1 MKMTINNNIKLG
13 VINMIEKLMK
23 KEYLNLALPSG
34 FECVVGVLITMTD
47 TFMISQFGSGII
59 ASVGA
64 MGTVIDFMYLVLQ
77 SINVSNNVL
86 VARLL
91 GKNDKEQ
98 AKITVGTALII
109 AIICSLI
116 CIILTLSISKFIPKL
131 FLVNKIGLVYLYIRL
146 IGVIPNTILT
156 ILSGYQRTLGNSKRM
171 LNIRI
176 FCFFINAILD
186 FIFIKVGFKIMGVA
200 ISTVLVEII
209 NMIVLI
215 YYSKKIVKFRFV
227 KSIAKEE
234 FSLIRYNV
242 YERIFKRGSNFIL
255 NIIMSRIGTFQYA
268 AHIIVMQFLDLINN
282 FLHGTG
288 IGTQTMIATSIGSND
303 NEKINKTTKIIN
315 NINKKIV
322 YVTTSIIGIAMLIS
336 LQFFLIEIESLI
348 IGYKLLLF
356 VIVDCVLSG
365 FYHYYS
371 SILRAMKEFKYI
383 SKLSLFISGGLKL
396 VLAYL
401 LSKICGIYGVWIC
414 FIISDLTMNMLLNK
428 KIDKLQ
434 LNS

>member
-1 MKMTINNNIKLG
+1 
-13 VINMIEKLMK
+13 MK
-23 KEYLNLALPSG
+23 KKYLNLALPSG
-34 FECVVGVLITMTD
+34 FECIVGVLITMTD
-47 TFMISQFGSGII
+47 TFMISQFGSKVI

-64 MGTVIDFMYLVLQ
+64 MGTVIDFMYLILQ
-77 SINVSNNVL
+77 SVNVSNNVI

-109 AIICSLI
+109 AIVCSLI
-116 CIILTLSISKFIPKL
+116 CIILTLSISRFIPKM
-131 FLVNKIGLVYLYIRL
+131 FLVDKIGIVYLYIRL

-176 FCFFINAILD
+176 LCFFINAILD
-186 FIFIKVGFKIMGVA
+186 FIFIKLGFGITGVA
-200 ISTVLVEII
+200 ISTVFVEII
-209 NMIVLI
+209 NMILLI
-215 YYSKKIVKFRFV
+215 YYSKKLVKIRFI

-255 NIIMSRIGTFQYA
+255 NVIMSRIGELQYA

-288 IGTQTMIATSIGSND
+288 IGTQTIIATSIGSND
-303 NEKINKTTKIIN
+303 NEKLNQTTKIIN
-315 NINKKIV
+315 SLNKKII
-322 YVTTSIIGIAMLIS
+322 YVTTLIIGVAMLIF
-336 LQFFLIEIESLI
+336 LPYFLIEKESLI

-356 VIVDCVLSG
+356 VILDCILSG

-383 SKLSLFISGGLKL
+383 SKLSLFISGGLRL

-401 LSKICGIYGVWIC
+401 LSKMCGIYGVWIC
-414 FIISDLTMNMLLNK
+414 FIISDLIMNILLNK
-428 KIDKLQ
+428 KIEEVQ
-434 LNS
+434 L

>member
-1 MKMTINNNIKLG
+1 
-13 VINMIEKLMK
+13 MK
-23 KEYLNLALPSG
+23 KKYLNLALPSG
-34 FECVVGVLITMTD
+34 FECIVGGLITMTD
-47 TFMISQFGSGII
+47 TFMISQFGSKVI

-64 MGTVIDFMYLVLQ
+64 MGTVIDFMYLILQ
-77 SINVSNNVL
+77 SVNVSNNVI

-109 AIICSLI
+109 AIVCSLI
-116 CIILTLSISKFIPKL
+116 CIILTLSISRFIPKM
-131 FLVNKIGLVYLYIRL
+131 FLVDKIGLVYLYIRL

-176 FCFFINAILD
+176 LCFFINAILD
-186 FIFIKVGFKIMGVA
+186 FIFIKLGFGITGVA
-200 ISTVLVEII
+200 ISTVFVEII
-209 NMIVLI
+209 NMILLI
-215 YYSKKIVKFRFV
+215 YYSKQLVKIRFI

-234 FSLIRYNV
+234 FSLIRYNI

-255 NIIMSRIGTFQYA
+255 NVIMSRIGELQYA

-288 IGTQTMIATSIGSND
+288 IGTQTIIATSIGSND
-303 NEKINKTTKIIN
+303 NEKLNQTTKIIN
-315 NINKKIV
+315 SLNKKII
-322 YVTTSIIGIAMLIS
+322 YVTTLIIGVAMLIF
-336 LQFFLIEIESLI
+336 LPYFLIEKESLI

-356 VIVDCVLSG
+356 VILDCILSG

-383 SKLSLFISGGLKL
+383 SKLSLFISGGLRL

-401 LSKICGIYGVWIC
+401 LSKMCGIYGVWIC
-414 FIISDLTMNMLLNK
+414 FIISDLIMNILLNK
-428 KIDKLQ
+428 KIEEVQ
-434 LNS
+434 L

>member
-1 MKMTINNNIKLG
+1 
-13 VINMIEKLMK
+13 MK
-23 KEYLNLALPSG
+23 KKYLDLALPSG
-34 FECVVGVLITMTD
+34 FECIVGVLITMTD
-47 TFMISQFGSGII
+47 AFMISQFGSEII

-77 SINVSNNVL
+77 SVNVSNNVI

-91 GKNDKEQ
+91 GKNDKDQ

-116 CIILTLSISKFIPKL
+116 CIILTLSISKFIPKM

-156 ILSGYQRTLGNSKRM
+156 ILGGYQRTLGNSRRM

-176 FCFFINAILD
+176 LCFFINAILD
-186 FIFIKVGFKIMGVA
+186 FIFIKLGFEITGVA
-200 ISTVLVEII
+200 ISTVLAEVI

-215 YYSKKIVKFRFV
+215 YFSKKLVKIKFE

-234 FSLIRYNV
+234 FDLIRYNI

-255 NIIMSRIGTFQYA
+255 NVIISRIGALQYA

-288 IGTQTMIATSIGSND
+288 IGTQTIIATSIGSND
-303 NEKINKTTKIIN
+303 NEKINQTTKIISSL
-315 NINKKIV
+315 NKKIV

-336 LQFFLIEIESLI
+336 LPYFLIEKESLI

-356 VIVDCVLSG
+356 VILDCILSG

-383 SKLSLFISGGLKL
+383 SKLSLFISGGLRL

-414 FIISDLTMNMLLNK
+414 FIISDSIMNILLNK
-428 KIDKLQ
+428 KIKETQ
-434 LNS
+434 F

>member
-1 MKMTINNNIKLG
+1 
-13 VINMIEKLMK
+13 MK
-23 KEYLNLALPSG
+23 KKYLDLALPSG
-34 FECVVGVLITMTD
+34 FECIVGVLITMTD
-47 TFMISQFGSGII
+47 AFMISQFGSEII

-77 SINVSNNVL
+77 SVNVSNNVI

-91 GKNDKEQ
+91 GKNDKDQ

-116 CIILTLSISKFIPKL
+116 CIILTLSISNFIPKM
-131 FLVNKIGLVYLYIRL
+131 FLVNKIGLVFLYIRL

-156 ILSGYQRTLGNSKRM
+156 ILGGYQRTLGNSRRM

-176 FCFFINAILD
+176 LCFFINAILD
-186 FIFIKVGFKIMGVA
+186 FIFIKLGFGIKGVA
-200 ISTVLVEII
+200 ISTVLAEII

-215 YYSKKIVKFRFV
+215 YFSKKLVKIKFE

-234 FSLIRYNV
+234 FDLIRYNI
-242 YERIFKRGSNFIL
+242 YERIFKRGSNFIV
-255 NIIMSRIGTFQYA
+255 NVIISRIGALQYA

-288 IGTQTMIATSIGSND
+288 IGTQIIIATSIGSND
-303 NEKINKTTKIIN
+303 NEKINQTTKIISSL
-315 NINKKIV
+315 NKKIA

-336 LQFFLIEIESLI
+336 LPYFLIEKESLI

-356 VIVDCVLSG
+356 VILDCILSG

-383 SKLSLFISGGLKL
+383 SKLSLFISGGLRL

-414 FIISDLTMNMLLNK
+414 FIISDSIMNILLNK
-428 KIDKLQ
+428 KIKETQ
-434 LNS
+434 F

>member
-1 MKMTINNNIKLG
+1 
-13 VINMIEKLMK
+13 
-23 KEYLNLALPSG
+23 
-34 FECVVGVLITMTD
+34 MTD
-47 TFMISQFGSGII
+47 AFMISQFGSEII

-77 SINVSNNVL
+77 SVNVSNNVI

-91 GKNDKEQ
+91 GQNDKDQ
-98 AKITVGTALII
+98 ATITVGTALII

-116 CIILTLSISKFIPKL
+116 CIILTLSISKFIPKM

-156 ILSGYQRTLGNSKRM
+156 ILGGYQRTLGNSRRM

-176 FCFFINAILD
+176 LCFFINAILD
-186 FIFIKVGFKIMGVA
+186 FIFIKLGFGITGVA
-200 ISTVLVEII
+200 ISTVLAEII

-215 YYSKKIVKFRFV
+215 YFSKKLVKIKFEM
-227 KSIAKEE
+227 SIAKEE
-234 FSLIRYNV
+234 FDLIRYNI

-255 NIIMSRIGTFQYA
+255 NVIISRIGALQYA

-288 IGTQTMIATSIGSND
+288 IGTQTIIATSIGSND
-303 NEKINKTTKIIN
+303 NEKINQTTKIISSL
-315 NINKKIV
+315 NKKIV

-336 LQFFLIEIESLI
+336 LPYFLIEKESLI

-356 VIVDCVLSG
+356 VILDCILSG

-383 SKLSLFISGGLKL
+383 SKLSLFISGGLRL

-414 FIISDLTMNMLLNK
+414 FIISDSIMNILLNK
-428 KIDKLQ
+428 KIKETQ
-434 LNS
+434 F

>member
-1 MKMTINNNIKLG
+1 
-13 VINMIEKLMK
+13 MK
-23 KEYLNLALPSG
+23 KKYLDLALPSG
-34 FECVVGVLITMTD
+34 FECIVGVLITMTD
-47 TFMISQFGSGII
+47 AFMISQFGSEII

-77 SINVSNNVL
+77 SVNVSNNVI

-91 GKNDKEQ
+91 GKNDKDQ

-116 CIILTLSISKFIPKL
+116 CIILTLSISKFIPKM

-156 ILSGYQRTLGNSKRM
+156 ILGGYQRTLGNSRRM

-176 FCFFINAILD
+176 LCFFINAILD
-186 FIFIKVGFKIMGVA
+186 FIFIKLGFGITGVA
-200 ISTVLVEII
+200 ISTVLAERI

-215 YYSKKIVKFRFV
+215 YFSKKLVKIKFE

-234 FSLIRYNV
+234 FDLIRYNI

-255 NIIMSRIGTFQYA
+255 NVIISRIGALQYA

-288 IGTQTMIATSIGSND
+288 IGTQTIIATSIGSND
-303 NEKINKTTKIIN
+303 NEKINQTTKIISSL
-315 NINKKIV
+315 NKKIV

-336 LQFFLIEIESLI
+336 LPYFLIEKESLI

-356 VIVDCVLSG
+356 VILDCILSG

-383 SKLSLFISGGLKL
+383 SKLSLFISGGLRL

-414 FIISDLTMNMLLNK
+414 FIISDSIMNILLNK
-428 KIDKLQ
+428 KIKETQ
-434 LNS
+434 F

>member
-1 MKMTINNNIKLG
+1 
-13 VINMIEKLMK
+13 MK
-23 KEYLNLALPSG
+23 KKYLDLALPSG
-34 FECVVGVLITMTD
+34 FECIVGVLITMTD
-47 TFMISQFGSGII
+47 AFMISQFGSEII

-77 SINVSNNVL
+77 SVNVSNNVI

-91 GKNDKEQ
+91 GKNDKDQ

-116 CIILTLSISKFIPKL
+116 CIILTLSISKFIPNM

-156 ILSGYQRTLGNSKRM
+156 ILGGYQRTLGNSRRM

-176 FCFFINAILD
+176 LCFFINAILD
-186 FIFIKVGFKIMGVA
+186 FIFIKLGFGIAGVA
-200 ISTVLVEII
+200 ISTVLAEII

-215 YYSKKIVKFRFV
+215 YFSKKLVKIKFE

-234 FSLIRYNV
+234 FDLIRYNI

-255 NIIMSRIGTFQYA
+255 NVIISRIGALQYA

-288 IGTQTMIATSIGSND
+288 IGTQTIIATSIGSND
-303 NEKINKTTKIIN
+303 NEKINQTTKIISSL
-315 NINKKIV
+315 NKKIV

-336 LQFFLIEIESLI
+336 LPYFLIEKESLI

-356 VIVDCVLSG
+356 VILDCILSG

-383 SKLSLFISGGLKL
+383 SKLSLFISGGLRL

-414 FIISDLTMNMLLNK
+414 FIISDSIMNILLNK
-428 KIDKLQ
+428 KIKETQ
-434 LNS
+434 F

>member
-1 MKMTINNNIKLG
+1 
-13 VINMIEKLMK
+13 MK
-23 KEYLNLALPSG
+23 KKYLDLALPSG
-34 FECVVGVLITMTD
+34 FECIVGVLITMTD
-47 TFMISQFGSGII
+47 AFMISQFGSEII

-77 SINVSNNVL
+77 SINVSNNVI

-91 GKNDKEQ
+91 GKNDKDQ

-116 CIILTLSISKFIPKL
+116 CIILTLSISKFIPKM

-156 ILSGYQRTLGNSKRM
+156 ILGGYQRTLGNSRRM

-176 FCFFINAILD
+176 LCFFINAILD
-186 FIFIKVGFKIMGVA
+186 FIFIKLGFGITGVA
-200 ISTVLVEII
+200 ISTVLAEII

-215 YYSKKIVKFRFV
+215 YFSKKLVKIKFE

-234 FSLIRYNV
+234 FDLIRYNI

-255 NIIMSRIGTFQYA
+255 NVIISRIGAIQYA

-288 IGTQTMIATSIGSND
+288 IGTQTIIATSIGSND
-303 NEKINKTTKIIN
+303 NEKINQTTKIISSL
-315 NINKKIV
+315 NKKIV
-322 YVTTSIIGIAMLIS
+322 YVTTSIIGIVMLIS
-336 LQFFLIEIESLI
+336 LPYFLIEKESLI

-356 VIVDCVLSG
+356 VILDCILSG

-383 SKLSLFISGGLKL
+383 SKLSLFISGGLRL

-414 FIISDLTMNMLLNK
+414 FIISDSIMNILLNK
-428 KIDKLQ
+428 KIKETQ
-434 LNS
+434 F

>member
-1 MKMTINNNIKLG
+1 
-13 VINMIEKLMK
+13 MK
-23 KEYLNLALPSG
+23 KKYLDLALPSG
-34 FECVVGVLITMTD
+34 FECIVGVLITMTD
-47 TFMISQFGSGII
+47 AFMISQFGSEII

-77 SINVSNNVL
+77 SVNVSNNVI

-91 GKNDKEQ
+91 GKNDKDQ

-116 CIILTLSISKFIPKL
+116 CIILTLSISKFIPKM

-156 ILSGYQRTLGNSKRM
+156 ILGGYQRTLGNSRRM

-176 FCFFINAILD
+176 LCFFINAILD
-186 FIFIKVGFKIMGVA
+186 FIFIKLGFGITGVA
-200 ISTVLVEII
+200 ISTVLAEII

-215 YYSKKIVKFRFV
+215 YFSKKLVKIKFE

-234 FSLIRYNV
+234 FDLIRYNI

-255 NIIMSRIGTFQYA
+255 NVIISRIGALQYA
-268 AHIIVMQFLDLINN
+268 VHIIVMQFLDLINN

-288 IGTQTMIATSIGSND
+288 IGTQTIIATSIGSND
-303 NEKINKTTKIIN
+303 NEKINQTTKIISSL
-315 NINKKIV
+315 NKKIV
-322 YVTTSIIGIAMLIS
+322 YVTTSIIGIAILIS
-336 LQFFLIEIESLI
+336 LPYFLIEKESLI

-356 VIVDCVLSG
+356 VILDCILSG

-383 SKLSLFISGGLKL
+383 SKLSLFISGGLRL

-414 FIISDLTMNMLLNK
+414 FIISDSIMNILLNK
-428 KIDKLQ
+428 KIKETQ
-434 LNS
+434 F

>member
-1 MKMTINNNIKLG
+1 MD
-13 VINMIEKLMK
+13 EKK
-23 KEYLNLALPSG
+23 YLDLALPSG
-34 FECVVGVLITMTD
+34 FECIVGVLITMTD
-47 TFMISQFGSGII
+47 TFMISQFGSEII

-77 SINVSNNVL
+77 SINVSNNVI

-116 CIILTLSISKFIPKL
+116 CIILTLSISKFIPRM
-131 FLVNKIGLVYLYIRL
+131 FLVNNIGLVYLYIRL

-176 FCFFINAILD
+176 LCFFINAVLD
-186 FIFIKVGFKIMGVA
+186 FTFIKLGFGITGVA
-200 ISTVLVEII
+200 LSTILVEII
-209 NMIVLI
+209 NMIVLV
-215 YYSKKIVKFRFV
+215 YYSKKLVKIKFV

-255 NIIMSRIGTFQYA
+255 NIIMSRIGALQYA

-303 NEKINKTTKIIN
+303 NEKNNNTTKIIN
-315 NINKKIV
+315 SLNKKIV
-322 YVTTSIIGIAMLIS
+322 YITTVIIGTAMLIS
-336 LQFFLIEIESLI
+336 LPYFLIEKESLI

-356 VIVDCVLSG
+356 VILDCILSG

-383 SKLSLFISGGLKL
+383 SKLSLCISGGLRL

-414 FIISDLTMNMLLNK
+414 FIISDLIMNILLNK
-428 KIDKLQ
+428 KITEVR
-434 LNS
+434 S

>member
-1 MKMTINNNIKLG
+1 
-13 VINMIEKLMK
+13 MK
-23 KEYLNLALPSG
+23 KQYLDLALPSG
-34 FECVVGVLITMTD
+34 FECIVGVLITMTD
-47 TFMISQFGSGII
+47 AFMISQFGSEII

-77 SINVSNNVL
+77 SVNVSNNVI

-91 GKNDKEQ
+91 GKNDKDQ

-116 CIILTLSISKFIPKL
+116 CIILTLSISKFIPKM

-156 ILSGYQRTLGNSKRM
+156 ILGGYQRTLGNSRRM

-176 FCFFINAILD
+176 LCFFINAILD
-186 FIFIKVGFKIMGVA
+186 FIFIKLGFEITGVA
-200 ISTVLVEII
+200 ISTVLAEVI

-215 YYSKKIVKFRFV
+215 YFSKKLVKIKFE

-234 FSLIRYNV
+234 FDLIRYNI

-255 NIIMSRIGTFQYA
+255 NVIISRIGALQYA

-288 IGTQTMIATSIGSND
+288 IGTQTIIATSIGSND
-303 NEKINKTTKIIN
+303 NEKINQTTKIISSL
-315 NINKKIV
+315 NKKIV

-336 LQFFLIEIESLI
+336 LPYFLIEKESLI

-356 VIVDCVLSG
+356 VILDCILSG

-383 SKLSLFISGGLKL
+383 SKLSLFISGGLRL

-414 FIISDLTMNMLLNK
+414 FIISDSIMNILLNK
-428 KIDKLQ
+428 KIKETQ
-434 LNS
+434 F

>member
-1 MKMTINNNIKLG
+1 
-13 VINMIEKLMK
+13 MK
-23 KEYLNLALPSG
+23 KKYLDLALPSG
-34 FECVVGVLITMTD
+34 FECIVGVLITMTD
-47 TFMISQFGSGII
+47 AFMISQFGSEII

-77 SINVSNNVL
+77 SVNVSNNVI

-91 GKNDKEQ
+91 GKNDKDQ

-116 CIILTLSISKFIPKL
+116 CIILTLSISKFIPKM

-156 ILSGYQRTLGNSKRM
+156 ILGGYQRTLGNSRRM

-176 FCFFINAILD
+176 LCFFINAILD
-186 FIFIKVGFKIMGVA
+186 FIFIKLGFGIAGVA
-200 ISTVLVEII
+200 ISTVLAEII

-215 YYSKKIVKFRFV
+215 YFSKKLVKIKFE

-234 FSLIRYNV
+234 FDLIRYNI

-255 NIIMSRIGTFQYA
+255 NVIISRIGALQYA

-288 IGTQTMIATSIGSND
+288 IGTQTIIATSIGSND
-303 NEKINKTTKIIN
+303 NEKINQTTKIISSL
-315 NINKKIV
+315 NKKIV

-336 LQFFLIEIESLI
+336 LPYFLIEKESLI

-356 VIVDCVLSG
+356 VILDCILSG

-383 SKLSLFISGGLKL
+383 SKLSLFISGGLRL

-414 FIISDLTMNMLLNK
+414 FIISDSIMNILLNK
-428 KIDKLQ
+428 KIKETQ
-434 LNS
+434 F

>member
-1 MKMTINNNIKLG
+1 
-13 VINMIEKLMK
+13 MK
-23 KEYLNLALPSG
+23 KKYLDLALPSG
-34 FECVVGVLITMTD
+34 FECIVGVLITMTD
-47 TFMISQFGSGII
+47 AFMISQFGSEII

-77 SINVSNNVL
+77 SINVSNNVI

-91 GKNDKEQ
+91 GKNDKDQ

-116 CIILTLSISKFIPKL
+116 CIILTLSISKFIPKM

-156 ILSGYQRTLGNSKRM
+156 ILGGYQRTLGNSRRM

-176 FCFFINAILD
+176 LCFFINAILD
-186 FIFIKVGFKIMGVA
+186 FIFIKLGFGITGVA
-200 ISTVLVEII
+200 ISTVLAEII

-215 YYSKKIVKFRFV
+215 YFSKKLVKIKFEM
-227 KSIAKEE
+227 SIAKEE
-234 FSLIRYNV
+234 FDLIRYNI

-255 NIIMSRIGTFQYA
+255 NVIISRIGALQYA

-288 IGTQTMIATSIGSND
+288 IGTQTIIATSIGSDD
-303 NEKINKTTKIIN
+303 NEKINQTTKIISSL
-315 NINKKIV
+315 NKKIV

-336 LQFFLIEIESLI
+336 LPYFLIEKESLI

-356 VIVDCVLSG
+356 VILDCILSG

-383 SKLSLFISGGLKL
+383 SKLSLFISGGLRL

-414 FIISDLTMNMLLNK
+414 FIISDSIMNILLNK
-428 KIDKLQ
+428 KIKETQ
-434 LNS
+434 F